1 MKNYVIDLLLN
12 ELENYEDT
20 KVYACELAYT
30 LLEGYNIDG
39 SITYNTYDAK
49 EWIKEN
55 YDDIGEFLENYGF
68 CVGNDN
74 LSSLAID
81 IFTNP
86 EKAMVI
92 IVYEVATNILSKLKF
107 IEDNWNNEIILNT
120 KNISKIEKGLKEL
133 EEGAL

>member
-12 ELENYEDT
+12 ELENYEGA

-30 LLEGYNIDG
+30 LLECYNIDG
-39 SITYNTYDAK
+39 SITYSSYDAK
-49 EWIKEN
+49 EWIREN
-55 YDDIGEFLENYGF
+55 YNDIGAFLENY
-68 CVGNDN
+68 N
-74 LSSLAID
+74 LYMGSDSLSNLAID

-92 IVYEVATNILSKLKF
+92 IVYEVAMDILSELKF
-107 IEDNWNNEIILNT
+107 IKDNWDNEINLNT

-133 EEGAL
+133 KEND

>member
-20 KVYACELAYT
+20 KVYACELDYT

-39 SITYNTYDAK
+39 SITYNTYEAK
-49 EWIKEN
+49 EWIKEH
-55 YDDIGEFLENYGF
+55 YDDIGEFLENYSF

-92 IVYEVATNILSKLKF
+92 ICLEKANEILSSLDFVK
-107 IEDNWNNEIILNT
+107 ENWDNEIILNT
-120 KNISKIEKGLKEL
+120 KNISKIEKGLKDLKESD
-133 EEGAL
+133 